1 MKMALWAGL
10 VAVVAVGGVVA
21 WRSMGAPQQVPV
33 YRLTRTDFVNELTT
47 NGRVEPARWVS
58 ARAER
63 EGLVQEVPVENGQSV
78 ARGAVLAVLD
88 ARDAR
93 ADLDAA
99 EARMAEAQALIT
111 QLEGGGR
118 RREVVE
124 IDEGLRQKKALLGQA
139 EADLATAERLLNRNA
154 GTREEVKQA
163 QDRVELIRLD
173 IAALEARRPTLVAA
187 ADLAAAR
194 ARLREARAAAAV
206 ARRRIETAVVR
217 APQAGKVYQLEAR
230 VGTYLSPGALVAQV
244 GQWDTVKVVVY
255 VDEPELGKVKREM
268 PVRITWDGL
277 DGKVWRGKVDKLP
290 TQVAPLGTRQ
300 VGEVECRVE
309 NPDGD
314 LLPGTNVNA
323 FIETQSRGGVLM
335 APKEGMRT
343 RNGET
348 GAYVLTGGKVE
359 WRAVKT
365 AGGNVT
371 SVIVEAGLKE
381 GDLLVLGPETGIVV
395 DAPAVAQESARQ

>member
-1 MKMALWAGL
+1 MKRALWVGL
-10 VAVVAVGGVVA
+10 LAVLAVGGVVA
-21 WRSMGAPQQVPV
+21 WRSVSAPQQVAV
-33 YRLTRTDFVNELTT
+33 QRVTRTDFVNELTT

-63 EGLVQEVPVENGQSV
+63 EGLVLEVPVENGQSV

-99 EARMAEAQALIT
+99 EARMAEAQALIA

-124 IDEGLRQKKALLGQA
+124 IDEGVRQKKALLGQA

-173 IAALEARRPTLVAA
+173 VAALEARRPALVGA

-217 APQAGKVYQLEAR
+217 APQAGKVYKLEAR

-309 NPDGD
+309 NPEGD

-323 FIETQSRGGVLM
+323 FIETQSRGGVVM
-335 APKEGMRT
+335 TPKEGMRT

-348 GAYVLTGGKVE
+348 GVYVLAGGKVE
-359 WRAVKT
+359 WRVVKT

-371 SVIVEAGLKE
+371 SVIVEDGLKE
-381 GDLLVLGPETGIVV
+381 GDLVVLGPEAGIAVN
-395 DAPAVAQESARQ
+395 APAVAQESAQQ

>member
-1 MKMALWAGL
+1 MKRALWVGL
-10 VAVVAVGGVVA
+10 LAILAVGGVVA
-21 WRSMGAPQQVPV
+21 WRSVSAPQQVAV
-33 YRLTRTDFVNELTT
+33 QRVTRTDFVNELTT

-63 EGLVQEVPVENGQSV
+63 EGLVLEVPVENGQSV

-99 EARMAEAQALIT
+99 EARMAEAQALIA

-124 IDEGLRQKKALLGQA
+124 IDEGVRQKKALLGQA

-173 IAALEARRPTLVAA
+173 VAALEARRPALVGA

-230 VGTYLSPGALVAQV
+230 VGSYLSPGALVAQV

-309 NPDGD
+309 NPEGD

-323 FIETQSRGGVLM
+323 FIETQSRSGVVM
-335 APKEGMRT
+335 TPKEGMRT
-343 RNGET
+343 RNGQT
-348 GAYVLTGGKVE
+348 GVYVLAGGKVE
-359 WRAVKT
+359 WRVVKT

-371 SVIVEAGLKE
+371 SVIVEDGLKE
-381 GDLLVLGPETGIVV
+381 GDLVVLGPEAGIAVN
-395 DAPAVAQESARQ
+395 APAVAQESAQQ